1 MRAPAIPR
9 GYEWKKPRPCV
20 LCRLP
25 VGRVET
31 RVVVRAVDVAAD
43 AVADGAADQHVA
55 EEMIAAREARD
66 ADRRGEPV
74 STHLHEAAVPVF
86 VSDDRGERPRAGR
99 VPRRE

>member
-1 MRAPAIPR
+1 
-9 GYEWKKPRPCV
+9 
-20 LCRLP
+20 
-25 VGRVET
+25 
-31 RVVVRAVDVAAD
+31 
-43 AVADGAADQHVA
+43 
-55 EEMIAAREARD
+55 MIAAREARD